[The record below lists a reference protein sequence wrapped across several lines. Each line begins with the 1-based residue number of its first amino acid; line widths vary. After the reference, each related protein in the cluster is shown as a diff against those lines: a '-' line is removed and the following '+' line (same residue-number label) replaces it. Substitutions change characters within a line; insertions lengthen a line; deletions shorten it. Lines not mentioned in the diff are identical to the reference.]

1 MMNKCIYDSREVF
14 YKSKFGAL
22 KSNESVDFKIVLPEN
37 ISSPEV
43 NLVIKN
49 SQGEEFSHSLIFI
62 ENNEGYNVYG
72 CTLSN
77 FKVDVYFYYFDIKN
91 NAKNLG
97 IFKNDYY
104 DTQGKLADE
113 GYWYQLTVYD
123 ENFTTPSFI
132 KGKIMYQI
140 FPDRFHSSR
149 QNIHNSP
156 SDRRLHSNWC
166 GGQDFLPNENGEYLN
181 NDYFCG
187 DLAGIE
193 QKLDYLCELGVG
205 CIYLNP
211 IFEAHSNHRYD
222 TANYMRI
229 DPLLGTNENFKRLCE
244 KAKEKGIDIILDG
257 VFSHTGSDSIYFNSK
272 GRYNSIGAYNS
283 QQSPYYNWYTFQS
296 FPNSYSCWW
305 GFISLPEVN
314 ELNQNFSNYICGENG
329 VIDYWIK
336 QGAKG
341 FRLDV
346 ADELPDEFIQKIK
359 SRIKSIDN
367 ENLLIGEVWE
377 DATNKESYGKFR
389 KYLLGKEL
397 DSVMNYPF
405 KDSIL
410 EFVRF
415 KNAKLFSNKVM
426 TIIENY
432 PKPALDVAMNSLSTH
447 DTVRALT
454 NLAGADCQGKDRI
467 WQFKNFLSPS
477 EYDLGI
483 KMLKI
488 SMVLQYFLPGVP
500 CIYYGDEAGV
510 QGYKDPFN
518 RSCFPWGNENK
529 ELMTFTKELGR
540 LRLSLDVLI
549 DGGCRFISSDDG
561 IVIFERFKD
570 KEKIVITV
578 DVNNYTFSVKQG
590 D

>member
-1 MMNKCIYDSREVF
+1 
-14 YKSKFGAL
+14 
-22 KSNESVDFKIVLPEN
+22 
-37 ISSPEV
+37 
-43 NLVIKN
+43 
-49 SQGEEFSHSLIFI
+49 
-62 ENNEGYNVYG
+62 
-72 CTLSN
+72 
-77 FKVDVYFYYFDIKN
+77 
-91 NAKNLG
+91 
-97 IFKNDYY
+97 
-104 DTQGKLADE
+104 
-113 GYWYQLTVYD
+113 
-123 ENFTTPSFI
+123 
-132 KGKIMYQI
+132 
-140 FPDRFHSSR
+140 
-149 QNIHNSP
+149 
-156 SDRRLHSNWC
+156 
-166 GGQDFLPNENGEYLN
+166 
-181 NDYFCG
+181 
-187 DLAGIE
+187 
-193 QKLDYLCELGVG
+193 
-205 CIYLNP
+205 
-211 IFEAHSNHRYD
+211 
-222 TANYMRI
+222 
-229 DPLLGTNENFKRLCE
+229 LGTNENFKRLCE